1 MPARCFRGCASICTR
16 SGSVELAR
24 QALRE
29 AVASV
34 LQQPQCLELLVAD
47 GGSSDGSLQLLE
59 ELAAS
64 DPRVRLVSRS
74 DAGPA
79 DALNQ
84 AFRAARG
91 TLIGWLNADDLYPPG
106 ALARAGAPWPR
117 IPTG

>member
-1 MPARCFRGCASICTR
+1 MLIPCRN
-16 SGSVELAR
+16 SGPF
-24 QALRE
+24 LRE

-47 GGSSDGSLQLLE
+47 GGSSDGGLQLLE
-59 ELAAS
+59 ELAAR
-64 DPRVRLVSRS
+64 DTRVRLVSRS

-91 TLIGWLNADDLYPPG
+91 TLIGWSMPTTS
-106 ALARAGAPWPR
+106 
-117 IPTG
+117 IP